1 MKKLVLIDG
10 NSLMF
15 RAYYATAYTGNLMKS
30 KSGVYTNA
38 LSGFVNMISK
48 VVEENTFTHLFV
60 AFDTAKPTFRHEQF
74 EDYKGGRKPMPE
86 ELGMQIPL
94 MKEYLDIMNISR
106 LEIEGIEADDLIG
119 TFSKLAY
126 EEFDEIEIYSADKD
140 LLQLVDSKTKMMI
153 TKRGVTELEEYTH
166 ENFFEKMGIYP
177 HQMTDYKGMIGDS
190 SDNLPGIRGIG
201 PKTACKLLQEYHTL
215 EGIIENMESLSG
227 KTKEAIKED
236 QETAKMSKRLSTIKR
251 DVEMSVSLEDTFYK
265 GYQTEPL
272 KRFFELYDFHSFIKK
287 IEKNSDVVEDSSNKK
302 IASDVTLHMVNE
314 FNEREV
320 LLDSSCYI
328 QIETAGDN
336 YHTSD
341 ILGILILL
349 ADKAYYFY
357 DEALK
362 SERLKQYLENNQY
375 QKKTFDYKKMY
386 VLCYRLGI
394 ELTNVTFDL
403 LLASYIINPS
413 YANDEMRETVFH
425 FGENE
430 LPYEENVYGKGSKF
444 IVPSHEAIAHFAK
457 QKTQVIERLEAE
469 IIKQLNQNNQ
479 TSLLQDL
486 EIPLSTVL
494 ANMEIDG
501 FLVDQT
507 ELDRIG
513 SYLESKIKEYQS
525 KIYEIAGESFN
536 VDSVKQLG
544 SILFEKLNLPKGKK
558 TKTGYST
565 GVDVLESLANKYDIA
580 KFILEYRK
588 YSKLFNTYV
597 KGLRLVIHDDGK
609 VHTIFKQTVA
619 ATGRLSS
626 IEPNLQN
633 IPIRT
638 EEGKIIRSVFVPS
651 FKDGFIVS
659 ADYSQIEL
667 RILAHMGNVQKM
679 QEAFRSHLD
688 FHTST
693 AMAIYGVSLDQVTKD
708 MRRTAKA
715 VNFGIIYGISDW
727 GLSENIGI
735 SPMEASMFI
744 KQYFATFPEVKE
756 FLDDVVSKAKESG
769 FTETLFHRR
778 RYIPELKNSNFNIQ
792 KFGERTAMNAPIQG
806 SAADIIKKA
815 MVDVAF
821 VIKEKQ
827 LKSKLIVQV
836 HDELVFDV
844 PKEELEQMKEI
855 IKSTMEQSVTISVPL
870 EVDVEFGTNWN
881 LK

>member
-215 EGIIENMESLSG
+215 EGIIENIESLSG

-236 QETAKMSKRLSTIKR
+236 QEIAKMSKRLSTIKR
-251 DVEMSVSLEDTFYK
+251 DVEMSVSLEETCYK
-265 GYQTEPL
+265 GYQIEPL

-287 IEKNSDVVEDSSNKK
+287 LEKNSEVVEDSLNKK
-302 IASDVTLHMVNE
+302 IASDVTLHMVKE
-314 FNEREV
+314 FDEREV
-320 LLDSSCYI
+320 LLDSSGYI

-349 ADKAYYFY
+349 TDKAYYFY

-362 SERLKQYLENNQY
+362 SARLKQYLENNQY

-386 VLCYRLGI
+386 VLCHRLGI
-394 ELTNVTFDL
+394 QLTNVTFDL

-444 IVPSHEAIAHFAK
+444 IVPTHEAIAHFAK
-457 QKTQVIERLEAE
+457 QKTQVIKRLETE
-469 IIKQLNQNNQ
+469 ITGQLIQNNQ
-479 TSLLQDL
+479 ISLLQDL

-513 SYLESKIKEYQS
+513 SYLESKIEEYQT

-565 GVDVLESLANKYDIA
+565 GVDVLESLSNKYDIA
-580 KFILEYRK
+580 KYILEYRK

-597 KGLRLVIHDDGK
+597 KGLRLVIHEDGK

-756 FLDDVVSKAKESG
+756 FLDDVVNKAKESG
-769 FTETLFHRR
+769 YTETLFHRR
-778 RYIPELKNSNFNIQ
+778 RYIPELRNSNFNIQ

-815 MVDVAF
+815 MVDVAY
-821 VIKEKQ
+821 VLKEKQ

-844 PKEELEQMKEI
+844 PKEELELMKEI
-855 IKSTMEQSVTISVPL
+855 IKTTMEQSVTISVPL
-870 EVDVEFGTNWN
+870 EVDVECGTNWN

>member
-215 EGIIENMESLSG
+215 EGIIENIESLSG

-236 QETAKMSKRLSTIKR
+236 QEIAKMSKRLSTIKR
-251 DVEMSVSLEDTFYK
+251 DVEMSVSLEETCYK
-265 GYQTEPL
+265 GYQIEPL

-287 IEKNSDVVEDSSNKK
+287 LEKNCEVVEDSSNKK
-302 IASDVTLHMVNE
+302 IATDVTLHMVKE
-314 FNEREV
+314 FDEREV
-320 LLDSSCYI
+320 LLDSSGYI

-349 ADKAYYFY
+349 TDKAYYFY

-362 SERLKQYLENNQY
+362 SARLKQYLENNQY

-386 VLCYRLGI
+386 VLCHRLGI
-394 ELTNVTFDL
+394 QLTNVTFDL

-444 IVPSHEAIAHFAK
+444 IVPTHEAIAHFAK
-457 QKTQVIERLEAE
+457 QKTQVIKRLETE
-469 IIKQLNQNNQ
+469 ITGQLIQNNQ
-479 TSLLQDL
+479 ISLLQDL

-513 SYLESKIKEYQS
+513 SYLESKIEEYQT

-544 SILFEKLNLPKGKK
+544 SVLFEKLNLPKGKK

-565 GVDVLESLANKYDIA
+565 GVDVLESLSNKYDIA
-580 KFILEYRK
+580 KYILEYRK

-597 KGLRLVIHDDGK
+597 KGLRLVIHEDGK

-756 FLDDVVSKAKESG
+756 FLDDVVNKAKESG
-769 FTETLFHRR
+769 YTETLFHRR
-778 RYIPELKNSNFNIQ
+778 RYIPELRNSNFNIQ

-815 MVDVAF
+815 MVDVAY
-821 VIKEKQ
+821 VLKEKQ

-844 PKEELEQMKEI
+844 PKEELELMKEI
-855 IKSTMEQSVTISVPL
+855 IKTTMEQSVTISVPL
-870 EVDVEFGTNWN
+870 EVDVEYGTNWN